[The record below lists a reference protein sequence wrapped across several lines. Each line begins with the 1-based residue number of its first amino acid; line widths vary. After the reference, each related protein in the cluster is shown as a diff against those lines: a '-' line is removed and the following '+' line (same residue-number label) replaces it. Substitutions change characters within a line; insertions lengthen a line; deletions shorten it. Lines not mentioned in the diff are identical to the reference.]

1 MKLPEPLQQ
10 AIAAAADSIPAPAL
24 AHAAAGLGRAYA
36 GASPPSFA
44 SPESRIAYL
53 VARLPA
59 IFAVNCWILSELA
72 RLRPEIEVRS
82 VLDLGCGPGTATLAA
97 DEIFGPLQ
105 TATMAD
111 NDPGWTR
118 MRARVM
124 AGAAPQLAAVSR
136 SAIADLR
143 RPGRFE
149 QHDLVILSYAL
160 GEMDSASATGLV
172 ERAWACARHAMVI
185 VEPGTPRGFRTI
197 VAARA
202 ALIDARADIVAP
214 CPHTGQ
220 CPLTRGKDW
229 CHFNAQVER
238 TRRHQR
244 TKAGSLSYEI
254 EKFSYVIAAP
264 AEAAKDPGPARIIKH
279 PLKKSGHVILDLCTA
294 GGAIERVIISKRDQ
308 DSYRLARAARWGEI
322 WSPPEGEM
330 K

>member
-105 TATMAD
+105 TA
-111 NDPGWTR
+111 
-118 MRARVM
+118 
-124 AGAAPQLAAVSR
+124 
-136 SAIADLR
+136 AIADLR

-229 CHFNAQVER
+229 CHFDAQVER